1 LKYDPELERQ
11 GIKQLAKPLSYTER
25 RFHKWDHSPFE
36 LDGGSDQAEADPT
49 IWLLPY
55 WMGRHHRL
63 IE

>member
-1 LKYDPELERQ
+1 MKR
-11 GIKQLAKPLSYTER
+11 LAKPLSWTER
-25 RFHKWDHSPFE
+25 LINNWDSNPFG
-36 LDGGSDQAEADPT
+36 LDGGSDLIEADPT